1 MQIPQE
7 TFVPELNLQRMRVN
21 ATWQL
26 RLSLSLQYFCGE
38 ESIEMVSAPGTG
50 LH

>member
-1 MQIPQE
+1 MQIPLE
-7 TFVPELNLQRMRVN
+7 TFMPELNLQHLRAN

-26 RLSLSLQYFCGE
+26 RLNLSLQYFCGE
-38 ESIEMVSAPGTG
+38 ESIEMVTAAGTE